1 MGGVDPIIL
10 IAGFVAAVAVGTIDD
25 CHALSPK
32 VKLAGQTLAALLI
45 ACSGVLLS
53 EVKNPFGPGFIVAVG
68 TIDDCHAL
76 SPKVKLAGQT
86 LAALLIACSGVLL
99 SEVKNPFGPGF
110 IEFGVFA
117 YPITIVY
124 LLLFMNAINLIDGLD
139 GLCAGIVAIAL
150 GTLIVISIGKGKFE
164 IVMLSAILLGGVLAF
179 LRFNIR
185 PASIFMG
192 DSGSLF
198 LGLSLGVLS
207 LVGVMRT
214 PYIAVLLAP
223 LVVASIPLLDTLG
236 AVVRRLRRHQPFD
249 VADKSHIHHRLMATS
264 LSNER
269 IVYLLWAWT
278 GILGCLAIMISS
290 SSNLKTLIIVLVAFV
305 VTFVVFWQLGVF
317 GPALT
322 HHFDKRFKGSSSVVR
337 ALNRLGSGSK
347 DEDDGG
353 DTKGNGGE

>member
-10 IAGFVAAVAVGTIDD
+10 IAGFVAA
-25 CHALSPK
+25 
-32 VKLAGQTLAALLI
+32 
-45 ACSGVLLS
+45 
-53 EVKNPFGPGFIVAVG
+53 VAVG